1 MKGKHTMEEYE
12 VINIPVSDG
21 TEKEFAIM
29 DTFEVEGKNYMAVSL
44 VQEDEIQEGVYLYRY
59 QDAEDGEVVVEQIS
73 DPAEYEKVTQAYEAR

>member
-1 MKGKHTMEEYE
+1 MEEYE
-12 VINIPVSDG
+12 VIKIPVSDG

-29 DTFEVEGKNYMAVSL
+29 DTFTVDEKSYMAVSL

-73 DPAEYEKVTQAYEAR
+73 DPTEYDKIVKVYEAR

>member
-1 MKGKHTMEEYE
+1 MEEYE

-73 DPAEYEKVTQAYEAR
+73 DPAEYEKVTQAYETR

>member
-1 MKGKHTMEEYE
+1 MEEYE

-29 DTFEVEGKNYMAVSL
+29 DTFEVEGKTYMAVSL
-44 VQEDEIQEGVYLYRY
+44 VQEDEILEGVYLYRY

-73 DPAEYEKVTQAYEAR
+73 DPTEYEKVTQAYEAR

>member
-1 MKGKHTMEEYE
+1 MEEYE

-29 DTFEVEGKNYMAVSL
+29 DTFAVEGKTYMAVSL
-44 VQEDEIQEGVYLYRY
+44 VQEDEILEGVYLYRY

-73 DPAEYEKVTQAYEAR
+73 DPTEYEKVTQAYEAR

>member
-1 MKGKHTMEEYE
+1 MEEYE
-12 VINIPVSDG
+12 VVKIPVSDG

-29 DTFEVEGKNYMAVSL
+29 DTFTVDEKSYMAVSL

-73 DPAEYEKVTQAYEAR
+73 DPAEYDKIVKAYEAR